1 MFFANGDRAVTY
13 QQSEVIDA
21 AVLERL
27 KNAFN
32 KTAHVYLT
40 DMITTEHT
48 LTFIYEPVKIMEAH
62 NTIEP
67 YGIVVEEAR
76 NFLVE
81 KGFLK

>member
-13 QQSEVIDA
+13 QQNEVIDA

-27 KNAFN
+27 QNAFSS
-32 KTAHVYLT
+32 TSHVYLT
-40 DMITTEHT
+40 EMITTAHT
-48 LTFIYEPVKIMEAH
+48 LTFMYEPVKIMEAH

-67 YGIVVEEAR
+67 CRIVVEEAR

>member
-13 QQSEVIDA
+13 QQNEVIEA

-27 KNAFN
+27 NNAFN
-32 KTAHVYLT
+32 KTEHVYLNE
-40 DMITTEHT
+40 MITTEHT
-48 LTFIYEPVKIMEAH
+48 LTFMYEPVTVMEAH

-67 YGIVVEEAR
+67 CDIVVEEAR
-76 NFLVE
+76 NFLIE